1 MNDRFKFRMYDTNVN
16 KMYMPNDFGGVE
28 SIYECLKQQINWDL
42 DVDYDIKFNHLKD
55 GRFFMQCTGLKD
67 KNGLENIYEYDI
79 INIDGIKI
87 GNIYEQE
94 DLLKDT
100 TNFVIKRMG
109 TKEWRDSEQ
118 EAIKRG
124 CYYAE

>member
-1 MNDRFKFRMYDTNVN
+1 MNDRFKFRGITKGKVN
-16 KMYMPNDFGGVE
+16 KF
-28 SIYECLKQQINWDL
+28 IYGSLLWYAGEPQIWD
-42 DVDYDIKFNHLKD
+42 KD
-55 GRFFMQCTGLKD
+55 GKNYIVKPETVGQCTGFKD